1 MTKRNNENQTNSI
14 YDKKIEDHFRKC
26 SVFCWEDGKN
36 NLFCNMKP
44 KKDGKQ
50 GKWKNRYRASLFVGS
65 KYINHS

>member
-1 MTKRNNENQTNSI
+1 MAKRNNENQTNSI
-14 YDKKIEDHFRKC
+14 CEKKEDHFRKC
-26 SVFCWEDGKN
+26 SVFCWEDVKN